1 MSKVYLNAT
10 GPKTFEWVDKPEN
23 ARADAKGAVEVT
35 LKQLQGAKLERA
47 PKKTPEHEPDWI
59 ISTEV

>member
-1 MSKVYLNAT
+1 M
-10 GPKTFEWVDKPEN
+10 
-23 ARADAKGAVEVT
+23 T

>member
-1 MSKVYLNAT
+1 MSKLYLNAI
-10 GPKTFEWVDKPEN
+10 GINKFEWVDKPE
-23 ARADAKGAVEVT
+23 DAKTNAKKTVEVT

-47 PKKTPEHEPDWI
+47 PKKIPEHEPDWI